1 MDALTN
7 AMRRLGRTIPGV
19 PQTYHLLRHWYVRYK
34 SRNLDPAAE
43 FAAIFHAGTWGGK
56 DSVSGPGSEP
66 DQTGVLLRELPA
78 LFRELQVSTVLDLP
92 CGDFHW
98 MRDVDLSGVAYTGG
112 DVVEEIIQRNR
123 ERYRRDNVVFQR
135 LDLLGDDLPPA
146 DLVTTSDAE
155 GNFYIDFRAL
165 ELGELV
171 ADVKVHPPEPQDT
184 FSATGMVLE
193 MALHDEHRRFLARW
207 GVGEHILYVG
217 EVQWADGTAAQGV
230 GIEFRRT
237 GGLAI
242 QPEVLQTT
250 TGANGRFG
258 LHPTSTASG
267 TVVGDLFIRP
277 GPPQAEV
284 VVRGVQLASF
294 ADDSPRFYGI
304 WWIPRP

>member
-43 FAAIFHAGTWGGK
+43 FAAIFHAGAWGGK

-112 DVVEEIIQRNR
+112 DIVEEIIQRNW

-146 DLVTTSDAE
+146 DLVICRDCLVHFSFVDT
-155 GNFYIDFRAL
+155 FRAL
-165 ELGELV
+165 QNICRSNSTYLLTTTFPARQRNTDILTGHWRPLNLAASPFRLPAPLLIINEGCTEVNGEYADKSLGLWRVDDLREALV
-171 ADVKVHPPEPQDT
+171 KRGKWIGWERA
-184 FSATGMVLE
+184 AVLT
-193 MALHDEHRRFLARW
+193 R
-207 GVGEHILYVG
+207 
-217 EVQWADGTAAQGV
+217 
-230 GIEFRRT
+230 
-237 GGLAI
+237 GGLSSSRAR
-242 QPEVLQTT
+242 
-250 TGANGRFG
+250 A
-258 LHPTSTASG
+258 
-267 TVVGDLFIRP
+267 
-277 GPPQAEV
+277 
-284 VVRGVQLASF
+284 
-294 ADDSPRFYGI
+294 
-304 WWIPRP
+304 